1 MRHALPVAYHAQMA
15 IDPASLLIEC
25 YPATIL
31 RTRASEITE
40 VTDEVR
46 AVAERMLWLMHQA
59 EGIGLAAPQ
68 VGVPW
73 RLFVTRHPDDR
84 HGEGGQIMI
93 NPTIEVTDA
102 TPVEDTE
109 GCLSLPDIDVTVRRP
124 VAVRLSATDLDG
136 NPVIDERD
144 DHFARVYQ
152 HEYDHLEG
160 VLIID
165 RMNTM
170 ERLRNRKAL
179 RQLKRG

>member
-1 MRHALPVAYHAQMA
+1 M
-15 IDPASLLIEC
+15 
-25 YPATIL
+25 
-31 RTRASEITE
+31 
-40 VTDEVR
+40 
-46 AVAERMLWLMHQA
+46 
-59 EGIGLAAPQ
+59 
-68 VGVPW
+68 
-73 RLFVTRHPDDR
+73 FVNRHPDDR
-84 HGEGGQIMI
+84 QADGGQVII
-93 NPTIEVTDA
+93 NPTIEILDQEV
-102 TPVEDTE
+102 VEDVE
-109 GCLSLPDIDVTVRRP
+109 GCLSLPDIDVTLRRP